1 MQARGAR
8 ESRFKARSLQQTL
21 AVAEPQAADVP
32 SPSLQQDAAEA
43 ASVLPDESR
52 VASSASLPPE
62 AADASA
68 APAPAY
74 VSIRQHT
81 SEAADAPLAA
91 EAEVEKNFL
100 KKSLQIV
107 ASVLPDA
114 ASTAAAGSVSGTGNG
129 PVVQGKVVGV
139 VHAKKAAHPSDT
151 HASVPVGLQGASLL
165 DQIGT

>member
-8 ESRFKARSLQQTL
+8 ASRFKARSLQQTL
-21 AVAEPQAADVP
+21 AVAERRAAYAP
-32 SPSLQQDAAEA
+32 GPSLQPDAAEA
-43 ASVLPDESR
+43 AAVLPDESR
-52 VASSASLPPE
+52 VASSATLQPE
-62 AADASA
+62 AAD
-68 APAPAY
+68 
-74 VSIRQHT
+74 T
-81 SEAADAPLAA
+81 PLAA

-151 HASVPVGLQGASLL
+151 DASVPVGLQGASLL